1 MEKQTLSHYQEF
13 SEERFTKRIV
23 FKKGDST
30 VFLLNFLPGQELPP
44 HAHPGSEVFIQMMQG
59 EGTFNV
65 DGEDIVVQ
73 QNEVVHCR
81 DQEKMAF
88 KNTGSE
94 PVSLYVMLS
103 KIPDERFAQDL

>member
-1 MEKQTLSHYQEF
+1 MEKQLLSQFQEF

-30 VFLLNFLPGQELPP
+30 VFLLNFLPDQELPP
-44 HAHPGSEVFIQMMQG
+44 HAHPGSEVFIQLLQG
-59 EGTFNV
+59 EGTFTV
-65 DGEDIVVQ
+65 DGKDTVVK
-73 QNEVVHCR
+73 QNEVIHCH

-88 KNTGSE
+88 KNTGAE

-103 KIPDERFAQDL
+103 KIPEERFAQDI

>member
-1 MEKQTLSHYQEF
+1 MEKQTLSKFQEF

-44 HAHPGSEVFIQMMQG
+44 HAHPGSEVFIQVMQG
-59 EGTFNV
+59 EGTFIV
-65 DGEDIVVQ
+65 DDAEERLS
-73 QNEVVHCR
+73 QNEVIHCR
-81 DQEKMAF
+81 DQEKLAF
-88 KNTGSE
+88 KNTGNE

-103 KIPDERFAQDL
+103 KIPADEYAQDL